1 MMRARIVHHS
11 EYLALSLL
19 LIGAAVWQKDQITAW
34 FWFWLLAPDLFGYI
48 PAFFFGRP
56 PAKGHLPPRAVWL
69 YNLWHNFTL
78 PVALF
83 VALLLLFPG
92 NPWPVLGWLLH
103 ISIDRLVGFGLRGD
117 DGGQAL
123 L

>member
-1 MMRARIVHHS
+1 MRARIVHHS

-34 FWFWLLAPDLFGYI
+34 FWFWLLAPDLFGYV
-48 PAFFFGRP
+48 PALFFGRP
-56 PAKGHLPPRAVWL
+56 PAKGHLPPRTVWL

-83 VALLLLFPG
+83 VALLLLLAG
-92 NPWPVLGWLLH
+92 NPWPILGWLLH
-103 ISIDRLVGFGLRGD
+103 ISVDRLMGFGLRGE

-123 L
+123 I